1 MTRFLDR
8 RALLAAAG
16 TAAVG
21 ALAAQPAR
29 ALTVEPAS
37 PELAAMLAAR
47 CEGPGLHVRVLAD
60 LLDRLGVDRSDD
72 VAVARVEAMPCPVC
86 GCSLASPERAS
97 APRP

>member
-21 ALAAQPAR
+21 ALAPRPGR
-29 ALTVEPAS
+29 ALSIEPA
-37 PELAAMLAAR
+37 PPAVAAMLDGR
-47 CEGPGLHVRVLAD
+47 CEGPGLHLRILSD
-60 LLDRLGVDRSDD
+60 LLDRLGVDRSDSA
-72 VAVARVEAMPCPVC
+72 AVARVQAMPCPVC
-86 GCSLASPERAS
+86 GCNLTAPERES